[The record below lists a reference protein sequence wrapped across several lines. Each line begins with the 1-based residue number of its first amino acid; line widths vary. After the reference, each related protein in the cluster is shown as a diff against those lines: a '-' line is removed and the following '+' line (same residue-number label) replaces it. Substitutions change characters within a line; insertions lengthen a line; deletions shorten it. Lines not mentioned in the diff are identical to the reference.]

1 MKKTSILFLF
11 TVFCSIQNI
20 QTYAEMNPFFSEF
33 KTPYKIPPF
42 ELIQDEHYKPAF
54 YRAMESHLNEVDAIT
69 SNIDSPSFTNT
80 IIALEKSGKDLDV
93 VSSTFFNL
101 QSSNTNDIKDE
112 IAAEMGPKLSGHYD
126 AIYLNKELFNRVK
139 SVYNTSSELDLN
151 TEQLRLIS
159 EMYKDFIRSGAQ
171 LNEESMSVLTEINQ
185 ELSSL
190 TIEFDQN
197 LLKETNEGYQL
208 IISDVEQLD
217 GLPKDIINQAK
228 KLAQSEGH
236 DGQWLFKPTRVSMYP
251 FLTYSTQ
258 RDLRQKLYT
267 SYTKRGNND
276 NEYDNKAIAINIA
289 NLRLKRAKILGY
301 ASHADFV
308 LDNTMAQTTD
318 RVKDLLDRVWS
329 PGLETA
335 KKEAAEMQ
343 KMIEDEGDTFEL
355 AAWDWWYYSEKI
367 RQLKYD
373 FSEEEAKPYF
383 SQAKVL
389 QGAFDV
395 ATKLFDITFEER
407 FDLPKY
413 RENIR
418 TFEVKDLEGNPIGVF
433 YTDYTLRS
441 NKGGGAWMNS
451 FVDQSKFDGIELP
464 VVMNT
469 CNFPP
474 PNEDGI
480 SLLSFEQVE
489 TLFHEFGHALHGLL
503 SDVNYPSLSGTSV
516 KRDYVE
522 FPSQMMENWAIQ
534 PEVLASYAKH
544 YQTNEIIPQELIK
557 KITNAAKFNQGFA
570 TTEYVAASYL
580 DMAWHMEEQQIE
592 DANRFEQETL
602 NELGLISQI
611 ATRYRSTYFSH
622 IFAGGYSMGYYSYL
636 WTEVLEAD
644 AFVPFSEKGIFHKE
658 TADKLK
664 KYVYSSGNSD
674 DLMTQYI
681 RYRGSEPNIEALL
694 KKRGFDE

>member
-1 MKKTSILFLF
+1 MKKTSILILF
-11 TVFCSIQNI
+11 TVFCSILNLK
-20 QTYAEMNPFFSEF
+20 TYAEMNPFFNEF
-33 KTPYKIPPF
+33 RTPYNIPPF
-42 ELIQDEHYKPAF
+42 ELIKDEHYRPAF
-54 YRAMESHLNEVDAIT
+54 YKGMESHLEEINAIVD
-69 SNIDSPSFTNT
+69 SIDPPSFENT
-80 IIALEKSGKDLDV
+80 IIAFERAGKDLDI

-101 QSSNTNDIKDE
+101 LSSNTNDEMDQIASE
-112 IAAEMGPKLSGHYD
+112 IGPILSGHYD
-126 AIYLNKELFNRVK
+126 SIYLNKALFNRVK
-139 SVYNTSSELDLN
+139 SIFDARSKLDLS
-151 TEQLRLIS
+151 TEQFRLIA
-159 EMYKDFIRSGAQ
+159 EMHKDFVRSGAQ
-171 LNEESMSVLTEINQ
+171 LDDASMDTLTEINQ

-208 IISDVEQLD
+208 IIANTEQLD
-217 GLPKDIINQAK
+217 GLPKDVISQAA

-236 DGQWLFKPTRVSMYP
+236 EGKWLFKPTRVSMYP

-258 RDLRQKLYT
+258 RNLREKLYN
-267 SYTKRGNND
+267 SYIKRGDND
-276 NEYDNKAIAINIA
+276 NEYDNKANAIKIAK
-289 NLRLKRAKILGY
+289 LRLKRANILGY
-301 ASHADFV
+301 DTHADFV
-308 LDNTMAQTTD
+308 LDNTMAQSTD
-318 RVKDLLDRVWS
+318 RVKDLLDRVWE
-329 PGLETA
+329 PGLATA
-335 KKEAAEMQ
+335 KREVAEMQ
-343 KMIEDEGDTFEL
+343 KMIESEGNTFDL

-373 FSEEEAKPYF
+373 FSEEEVKPYF
-383 SQAKVL
+383 SQSRVL

-418 TFEVKDLEGNPIGVF
+418 TFEVKDLNGSPIGVF

-451 FVDQSKFDGIELP
+451 FVDQSKFDGIILP

-522 FPSQMMENWAIQ
+522 FPSQMMENWAIE
-534 PEVLASYAKH
+534 PEVLATYARH
-544 YQTNEIIPQELIK
+544 YKTDEIIPQELIN
-557 KITNAAKFNQGFA
+557 KITNASKFNQGFA

-580 DMAWHMEEQQIE
+580 DMAWHMEKQEIK
-592 DANRFEQETL
+592 DANLFEQKTL
-602 NELGLISQI
+602 SALGLIDQI
-611 ATRYRSTYFSH
+611 TTRYRSTYFSH

-644 AFVPFSEKGIFHKE
+644 AFVPFSEKGIFDKK
-658 TADKLK
+658 TANKLK
-664 KYVYSSGNSD
+664 KYIYSAGNSD

-681 RYRGSEPNIEALL
+681 RYRGSEPKIEALL